1 MKLANVT
8 YKGVNRLAVQ
18 RDSALHLVDR
28 KMGQSTDDIIEVG
41 AEAIISALGAAEKVS
56 ETDVTF
62 RPAITRPSKIFCI
75 GLNYRQHAIETGL
88 PFPEVPLVFS
98 KFNNA
103 LAASG
108 EVVKL
113 PSAANQVDYEA
124 ELAVIIGKRAHQVT
138 EEAALDYVYG
148 YTNANDISARDLQ
161 LRTNQWLLG
170 KSCDGFMPIGPYLVT
185 RDEISNPDAL
195 SIRLIR
201 NNTIVQDSNTKDMIF
216 STREIIAYLSTVWTL
231 EPGDVIL
238 TGTPSGVVL
247 GMPEGQKDWLK
258 SGEITIVE
266 IEGLGRLFNTFK

>member
-1 MKLANVT
+1 M
-8 YKGVNRLAVQ
+8 
-18 RDSALHLVDR
+18 
-28 KMGQSTDDIIEVG
+28 
-41 AEAIISALGAAEKVS
+41 
-56 ETDVTF
+56 
-62 RPAITRPSKIFCI
+62 
-75 GLNYRQHAIETGL
+75 
-88 PFPEVPLVFS
+88 
-98 KFNNA
+98 
-103 LAASG
+103 
-108 EVVKL
+108 KL